1 MSTVAVLL
9 ESLSFKRWSM
19 YKSCVKSQAAQT
31 AVSESL
37 CVLNF
42 EIRLLAVTKGA
53 DFSRTVLARA
63 AIKPGP
69 TASR

>member
-1 MSTVAVLL
+1 
-9 ESLSFKRWSM
+9 M

-42 EIRLLAVTKGA
+42 EIRLLAVTKGT